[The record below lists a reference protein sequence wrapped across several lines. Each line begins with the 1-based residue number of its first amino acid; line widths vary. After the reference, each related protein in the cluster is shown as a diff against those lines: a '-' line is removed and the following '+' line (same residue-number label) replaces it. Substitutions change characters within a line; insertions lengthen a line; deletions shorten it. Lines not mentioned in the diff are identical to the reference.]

1 MSIFRHKMIRIG
13 GMTRLL
19 GGAMFAVA
27 VATPAL
33 AQEPKLIGEFNDWA
47 AYTFNGKK
55 GAVCYIVSQPTD
67 SSPKNV
73 NRDPVHFLVTNR
85 PAEKVNGEV
94 NTIIGYPV
102 KKGSTAK
109 LTIDGSGFTL
119 FTSGDGAWADT
130 SANDRRIVSA
140 MKAGSRM
147 VVEGV
152 SWRGTKTVDRY
163 SLSGV
168 TAALDKI
175 AGSCK

>member
-1 MSIFRHKMIRIG
+1 MIRFSVIPKLLASAACVIF
-13 GMTRLL
+13 MTAP
-19 GGAMFAVA
+19 GFAQA
-27 VATPAL
+27 
-33 AQEPKLIGEFNDWA
+33 PKLIGEFNDWA
-47 AYTFNGKK
+47 AYTFSGKK
-55 GAVCYIVSQPTD
+55 GAVCYIVSQPKET
-67 SSPKNV
+67 SPKNV
-73 NRDPVHFLVTNR
+73 KRDPIHFLVTHR
-85 PAEKVNGEV
+85 PSEKVRGEV
-94 NTIIGYPV
+94 NTIIGYPF

-130 SANDRRIVSA
+130 SNNDQRIVSA
-140 MKAGSRM
+140 MKAGSKM

-175 AGSCK
+175 AGSCQ

>member
-1 MSIFRHKMIRIG
+1 MGIFRHKMIRFG
-13 GMTRLL
+13 GMTSLL
-19 GGAMFAVA
+19 GGAMLVLAA
-27 VATPAL
+27 ASPSL

-47 AYTFNGKK
+47 AYTFNGNK
-55 GAVCYIVSQPTD
+55 GAVCYIVSQPKD

-94 NTIIGYPV
+94 NTIIGYPF

-109 LTIDGSGFTL
+109 LTIDGKPFTL
-119 FTSGDGAWADT
+119 FTSGEGAWADT
-130 SANDRRIVSA
+130 SSSDRRIVEA
-140 MKAGSRM
+140 MKAGAKM
-147 VVEGV
+147 EVQGT
-152 SWRGTKTVDRY
+152 SWRGTRTVDRY

-175 AGSCK
+175 AGACK